1 MNKLDVDTISIY
13 KGKDDMFNLHS
24 DRISI
29 WGNRE
34 GMTFPLVYITKPKS
48 VSVEDWE
55 IIKEKLQIS
64 LLQ

>member
-34 GMTFPLVYITKPKS
+34 GMTFPLDNQLYIS
-48 VSVEDWE
+48 DNF
-55 IIKEKLQIS
+55 IILHN
-64 LLQ
+64 

>member
-1 MNKLDVDTISIY
+1 MINHY
-13 KGKDDMFNLHS
+13 YRKDDIFNLHS

-48 VSVEDWE
+48 VSVENWE